1 MATTTGP
8 NEPPFA
14 PASLTSS
21 LAHAAT
27 PSSLDTLPG
36 DIDIRERV
44 LELIGGGSSGEKII
58 RGFLIGIALGL
69 ILGGVCCCWVPCF
82 GRRQQ
87 EVRRRRRQERVRRG
101 LPARRPL
108 DDRIPW
114 LRRRRRPGGGAGGGS
129 SGDGGGHGA
138 REEEEP
144 PRPPPRD
151 PT

>member
-1 MATTTGP
+1 MATATTTVH
-8 NEPPFA
+8 EPPFA
-14 PASLTSS
+14 PASFTSS
-21 LAHAAT
+21 LTQAAT

-87 EVRRRRRQERVRRG
+87 ETRRRRRQDRVRRG

-108 DDRIPW
+108 DERISW
-114 LRRRRRPGGGAGGGS
+114 LQRRRRRGGGAA
-129 SGDGGGHGA
+129 GDGDGDG
-138 REEEEP
+138 REGEP
-144 PRPPPRD
+144 PPPP
-151 PT
+151 PPPGIVT